1 MDKLKK
7 YYSPKIECDEIC
19 RRALNGADY
28 GIWEWN
34 IDTGKIFI
42 SEKIKKIVGND
53 LLGIRTM
60 YEFIDNIAY
69 GKDKALVIKEL
80 YEYINGNEPLYQSA
94 FRLKNKN
101 SAWVLIK
108 GKISK
113 SEYECCRLFSGI
125 ISEISENKLSKNWDE
140 ITKIPNKAFFL
151 KKIEYSLNIAK
162 LHNGR
167 VAIIYININNFKSL
181 NTIFGYNIGNIIL
194 MLFSQSIIRILD
206 KYKYSELGKI
216 GEDEFAILVSKFNT
230 IKDVKKIC
238 NKIHRCFED
247 PFKIMNYKVY
257 IEVNIGISIFP
268 EHGSEG
274 YELLKYCYFAMNNS
288 KEKGKNPYAFFDKQV
303 FDIYCR
309 RISIEN
315 ELRNSIFNNELEIY
329 YQPQVDILS
338 NKIIGVEAL
347 LRWNNKK
354 LGRVSPEEFI
364 PIMEKNGYIIEIGNW
379 VLDKVIFTI
388 HKWKEKGIQLGNVAV
403 NISPVQLKRSD
414 FKNKVLAFCTKYDI
428 SPSLLELEITEGT
441 LLEMC
446 DNSTKVFNQLVESN
460 INIALDDFG
469 TRYSSLSY
477 LVSLPVSTLKIDKL
491 FVDNIQYEKNKIL
504 IRSIVDL
511 SKSLNCKI
519 IVEGVETKE
528 QVDILNNLGCNIIQG
543 YYFSKPLLQKELED
557 LLTTTKFCRNKL

>member
-7 YYSPKIECDEIC
+7 YYSPKMECSEIC

-42 SEKIKKIVGND
+42 SENIKKIVEND
-53 LLGIRTM
+53 LLGITTM

-69 GKDKALVIKEL
+69 GKDKALVIREL
-80 YEYINGNEPLYQSA
+80 YEYINGNEPFYQSA

-101 SAWVLIK
+101 LAWVLIK
-108 GKISK
+108 GKMSK
-113 SEYECCRLFSGI
+113 SESECCRLFSGI
-125 ISEISENKLSKNWDE
+125 MSEISENKLSENWDE
-140 ITKIPNKAFFL
+140 IIKVSDRAFFL
-151 KKIEYSLNIAK
+151 KKIEYSLNMAK
-162 LHNGR
+162 LHNSR
-167 VAIIYININNFKSL
+167 AAIIYINIDNFKSL
-181 NTIFGYNIGNIIL
+181 NTILGHNIGNIIL

-206 KYKYSELGKI
+206 KYGELGKV
-216 GEDEFAILVSKFNT
+216 GEDEFAILVSEFNT

-238 NKIHRCFED
+238 NKIHRCFQE
-247 PFKIMNYKVY
+247 PFKIMDYKIY

-274 YELLKYCYFAMNNS
+274 HELLKYCYFAMNS
-288 KEKGKNPYAFFDKQV
+288 FKEKGKNPYAFFDKQV

-309 RISIEN
+309 RILIEN
-315 ELRNSIFNNELEIY
+315 ELKNSIFNNELEVY

-364 PIMEKNGYIIEIGNW
+364 PIIEKNGYIVEIGNW
-379 VLDKVIFTI
+379 VLDKVIYTI
-388 HKWKEKGIQLGNVAV
+388 HNWKEKGIQLDSVAV
-403 NISPVQLKRSD
+403 NISPVQLKKSD
-414 FKNKVLAFCTKYDI
+414 FKNKVLAFCTKYDVP
-428 SPSLLELEITEGT
+428 PSLLELEITEGT
-441 LLEMC
+441 LLEMS
-446 DNSTKVFNQLVESN
+446 DNSIKVFNQLVESN

-511 SKSLNCKI
+511 SKSLNCRI
-519 IVEGVETKE
+519 IVEGVETKA

-543 YYFSKPLLQKELED
+543 YYFSKPLSQKELEN
-557 LLTTTKFCRNKL
+557 LLITTKFCRNKL